1 MMHRKPSSFFDHKR
15 ELGTN
20 ESFFSPL
27 QNNPTNLNLKMHIN
41 SNTDATVFQY
51 SINHNKNYKTI
62 KDQINI
68 EFKNKST
75 LD

>member
-1 MMHRKPSSFFDHKR
+1 MHRKPASFKHNKR
-15 ELGTN
+15 DEN

-27 QNNPTNLNLKMHIN
+27 QNKPTNLNLKMHIN

-51 SINHNKNYKTI
+51 SINHNKNYKSI